1 MICVLFLTLQLQEV
15 RLKVGCKL
23 VREKKSSK
31 FYSIFHKL
39 LALIFDHLQ
48 KSAKN
53 YASYASYFL
62 LHFLIHPPYLC
73 HHPEQYFFLFSW

>member
-39 LALIFDHLQ
+39 LALIFDHL
-48 KSAKN
+48 
-53 YASYASYFL
+53 
-62 LHFLIHPPYLC
+62 
-73 HHPEQYFFLFSW
+73 